1 MILIYFSTNGLT
13 ERFNQ
18 TLCRSLVKFINESQ
32 DDWDQKL
39 ESILFG
45 YRAAKHRTTGF
56 SPFFMMYHREALLL
70 IDIELMPNPG
80 SDDVEPID
88 DYIQA
93 MLQVRDDLKPEAM
106 RSIKRAQDY
115 QKEYY
120 DKRHTPQVF
129 PVGAATWDG
138 GTGGKQSTERAKRGE
153 THQQVAWTL
162 HRQP

>member
-1 MILIYFSTNGLT
+1 MYIFQQTNGLT

-56 SPFFMMYHREALLL
+56 SPFFMMYHREALLP
-70 IDIELMPNPG
+70 IDIELMPNPS
-80 SDDVEPID
+80 SDDVEPIN

-120 DKRHTPQVF
+120 DKRHAPQVF
-129 PVGAATWDG
+129 SHS
-138 GTGGKQSTERAKRGE
+138 Q
-153 THQQVAWTL
+153 
-162 HRQP
+162 